1 MPRIRTIKPKFWDDI
16 KLSKVSR
23 DARLLFIGMW
33 TFADDLGVIIADGVW
48 LKSKIFPYD
57 LLAPDEIQNWIEEL
71 LTYKFILPLEYKDE
85 IFFIIR
91 TFDKH
96 QRIDKP
102 NKDDIF
108 IDNEEI
114 RIILEQ
120 SRNNLGT
127 IVDSAK
133 INRISIPHGEE
144 SKGEESNSK
153 GKEDGDFLKKNDD
166 RVNMPFNGE
175 FSNIWLEWKKYKWTQ
190 HHFKYKSDGSEQSAL
205 HSLTSLSPDE
215 SICIAIIQQSMANG
229 WKGFFPLKNNLQNG
243 KSNSNNSN
251 NNGFSREGIQT
262 KLADRIKERQQARN

>member
-33 TFADDLGVIIADGVW
+33 TFADDLGVIIADSVW

-57 LLAPDEIQNWIEEL
+57 LLSHDEIHLWLVEL
-71 LTYKFILPLEYKDE
+71 LKLKFILSLEYKE
-85 IFFIIR
+85 ELFFIIR

-102 NKDDIF
+102 NREDIF

-114 RIILEQ
+114 RTIVEQ

-127 IVDSAK
+127 IADSSK
-133 INRISIPHGEE
+133 IDTRPIPHGEE

-153 GKEDGDFLKKNDD
+153 GKDKGDFLKKNDN

-175 FSNIWLEWKKYKWTQ
+175 FSNMWLEWKKYKWNQ
-190 HHFKYKSDGSEQSAL
+190 HQFKYKSDGSEQSAL

-215 SICIAIIQQSMANG
+215 TTCIAIIQQSMANG

-243 KSNSNNSN
+243 KSNSTNNNNS
-251 NNGFSREGIQT
+251 FSREGVQAELE
-262 KLADRIKERQQARN
+262 KRLANRR